1 MHKYKFSLIT
11 NICVLR
17 YKHTNI
23 SYHLSQP
30 HIVFFNTNTQIQVLN
45 NRNTMCT
52 LSQSTQIQFLLI
64 TRACV
69 LKYKHKNTTS
79 NKNHPYFLDTNKQI
93 QGLINLKRNVL
104 LITNTQI
111 QGLINHKHNNT
122 NTRSKWQAGQVEQV
136 VLGGAGSGR
145 DQVNKKHLGYFLQE
159 PGCLRGLHLPEGD
172 SGTSTTTVT
181 LLLQIGTHSIIVP
194 PTIL

>member
-1 MHKYKFSLIT
+1 MYLIT
-11 NICVLR
+11 N
-17 YKHTNI
+17 
-23 SYHLSQP
+23 
-30 HIVFFNTNTQIQVLN
+30 
-45 NRNTMCT
+45 
-52 LSQSTQIQFLLI
+52 TQIQFLLI

-69 LKYKHKNTTS
+69 LKYKHTNTTS

-93 QGLINLKRNVL
+93 QGLINLKRNVF

-111 QGLINHKHNNT
+111 QGLMNHKHNNT

-145 DQVNKKHLGYFLQE
+145 DQVEKKHLGYFLQE

-181 LLLQIGTHSIIVP
+181 LLLQIGIHSIIVP
-194 PTIL
+194 PLSYRAPVLKFCCFLTTSCQWGQRLPHLSCGDARPSSPSGRPRQRIR

>member
-1 MHKYKFSLIT
+1 MYLIT
-11 NICVLR
+11 N
-17 YKHTNI
+17 
-23 SYHLSQP
+23 
-30 HIVFFNTNTQIQVLN
+30 
-45 NRNTMCT
+45 
-52 LSQSTQIQFLLI
+52 TQIQFLLI

-69 LKYKHKNTTS
+69 LNYKHTNTTS

-93 QGLINLKRNVL
+93 QGLINLKRNVF

-145 DQVNKKHLGYFLQE
+145 DQVEKTFGIFFTRARL
-159 PGCLRGLHLPEGD
+159 PPRTPPPRRRLRDIDDHRNTAAADRYILYYRA
-172 SGTSTTTVT
+172 S
-181 LLLQIGTHSIIVP
+181 
-194 PTIL
+194 TIL

>member
-1 MHKYKFSLIT
+1 
-11 NICVLR
+11 
-17 YKHTNI
+17 
-23 SYHLSQP
+23 
-30 HIVFFNTNTQIQVLN
+30 
-45 NRNTMCT
+45 MCT
-52 LSQSTQIQFLLI
+52 LSQTHKFLLI

-69 LKYKHKNTTS
+69 LNYKHTNTTS

-93 QGLINLKRNVL
+93 QGLINLKRNVF

-145 DQVNKKHLGYFLQE
+145 DQVKKNIWDIFYKSQVASE
-159 PGCLRGLHLPEGD
+159 D
-172 SGTSTTTVT
+172 STSQKAT
-181 LLLQIGTHSIIVP
+181 QGHRRP
-194 PTIL
+194 P